1 MQYLNEKKRK
11 KDLFHS
17 IAVRIKW
24 HKKHQLSAKHR
35 GETQEVV
42 FPRSR
47 HRPGSGVSVD
57 SHVKY

>member
-1 MQYLNEKKRK
+1 MEKK

-24 HKKHQLSAKHR
+24 HKKHQLSAKPR
-35 GETQEVV
+35 GEMQEMV

-47 HRPGSGVSVD
+47 CRPGSGISRKR
-57 SHVKY
+57 HVKH